1 MHAASACRA
10 RYSVLEAGA
19 VPLNPYQQY
28 RATKVE
34 TAGSVDLVVMLYQ
47 GAVKFTRLGIAAM
60 ERNDPKAAH
69 ESLMPA
75 QDIIVELLGSLNR
88 DAGGPIA
95 GQLASIYD
103 YCFRRL
109 VAANVKK
116 DPAAAREVVGI
127 LRDLG
132 TAWQEIAAQQ
142 RQAQSQRQAVAA
154 GRVPA
159 GRAI

>member
-1 MHAASACRA
+1 
-10 RYSVLEAGA
+10 

-47 GAVKFTRLGIAAM
+47 GAVRFIRLGIEAM
-60 ERNDPKAAH
+60 DRNDRQAAH
-69 ESLMPA
+69 TNLVRA
-75 QDIIVELLGSLNR
+75 QDIIVELLGSLNHE
-88 DAGGPIA
+88 AGGQIA
-95 GQLASIYD
+95 SQLSGVYD

-109 VAANVKK
+109 VTANVKK
-116 DPAAAREVVGI
+116 DPAPAREVIRI

-142 RQAQSQRQAVAA
+142 RQAQSQVQATAA
-154 GRVPA
+154 GRMSVV
-159 GRAI
+159 RAV